1 VDAKEQR
8 SRLRSAVY
16 RGDGRA
22 VVTLAPRAPR
32 SEDALQL
39 LGDGLAAA
47 LAQHVE
53 GAAELALAY
62 AGALRE
68 RGFYG
73 DDDLADHLEALAG
86 KRAPPPLVPLPVDL
100 DELASVL
107 EGGPIDGGGRI
118 DRQTG
123 EVWHRAA
130 VEYALEIGEE
140 DEETAEDPDRWLFV
154 WCEGSHEG
162 YRDMA
167 LFIETVADPER
178 ADCLGIAIDGRGAFR
193 RFKDVL
199 GRWPGEIERWYAFS
213 EERQRGRARAWLAG
227 AGYCVEP
234 AVRSRPED

>member
-1 VDAKEQR
+1 MDAKEQR
-8 SRLRSAVY
+8 SMLRIAVY

-22 VVTLAPRAPR
+22 VVALAPKAPGPD
-32 SEDALQL
+32 DALQL

-47 LAQHVE
+47 LAQDVE
-53 GAAELALAY
+53 SAADLALAC

-86 KRAPPPLVPLPVDL
+86 KRELLPLISLPVDL
-100 DELASVL
+100 DVLATVL
-107 EGGPIDGGGRI
+107 EGDSVDGGGRI

-130 VEYALEIGEE
+130 VEYAREIGDE
-140 DEETAEDPDRWLFV
+140 DEESAEDPERWLLV
-154 WCEGSHEG
+154 GCEVSHEG
-162 YRDMA
+162 YRDIE

-178 ADCLGIAIDGRGAFR
+178 ADRLGIAIDGRGAFR

-199 GRWPGEIERWYAFS
+199 GRWPGEIERWHAFS

-234 AVRSRPED
+234 AVRPRPED